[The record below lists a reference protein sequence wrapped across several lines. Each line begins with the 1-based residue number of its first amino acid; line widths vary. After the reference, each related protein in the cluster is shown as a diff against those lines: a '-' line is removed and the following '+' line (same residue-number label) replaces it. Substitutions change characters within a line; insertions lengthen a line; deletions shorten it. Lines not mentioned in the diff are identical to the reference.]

1 MSGWTMAYS
10 RLLMATL
17 AWGVLAFGA
26 VYPWAYW
33 PLALAAAGLGVW
45 GIIATRAWEDPRA
58 RALTLALA
66 AVAAAIGVQL
76 VSLPYA
82 WLDTLSPAVDG
93 FLRRLHIFYHPAS
106 VHPLSIDPAQTAVA
120 LGLFVALALFLV
132 GLLRAIRY
140 LRLEW
145 LVNQLLG
152 FGIALAVFGVIQK
165 AFGPAEQLRVYG
177 FWTPKQGG
185 NPFGP
190 FINRNHFAGWMVMIL
205 PLVLGYAMAL
215 VHRVPHPRLTD
226 LGGWVRWTASEDAG
240 RPILAIICVLVM
252 AMSIVLSGSRSGM
265 ASFAVVLVVLGTF
278 VVYRMSSRRGRVLV
292 ALSFASLLGA
302 AVIWG
307 GAASAATRF
316 QTAGSEVSGRTDAW
330 RDTARIIHDFPAFGT
345 GLGTY
350 GEAMLIYQRVSR
362 DQIYLQAHN
371 DYLQLAAEGGAIVL
385 VPAIILL
392 LIIALVIRHRFRTG
406 DDDVLTYWLRV
417 GAVAGLAGIAA
428 QSLVEFSLQM
438 PGNTATFVLLLAL
451 AMHRPR
457 RHRESAHAHRV

>member
-1 MSGWTMAYS
+1 M
-10 RLLMATL
+10 
-17 AWGVLAFGA
+17 
-26 VYPWAYW
+26 
-33 PLALAAAGLGVW
+33 
-45 GIIATRAWEDPRA
+45 
-58 RALTLALA
+58 
-66 AVAAAIGVQL
+66 
-76 VSLPYA
+76 
-82 WLDTLSPAVDG
+82 SPAVDG

-278 VVYRMSSRRGRVLV
+278 VVYRMSSRRGRLLA

-302 AVIWG
+302 AVI
-307 GAASAATRF
+307 GAA
-316 QTAGSEVSGRTDAW
+316 
-330 RDTARIIHDFPAFGT
+330 PP
-345 GLGTY
+345 L
-350 GEAMLIYQRVSR
+350 
-362 DQIYLQAHN
+362 
-371 DYLQLAAEGGAIVL
+371 
-385 VPAIILL
+385 
-392 LIIALVIRHRFRTG
+392 
-406 DDDVLTYWLRV
+406 
-417 GAVAGLAGIAA
+417 
-428 QSLVEFSLQM
+428 
-438 PGNTATFVLLLAL
+438 
-451 AMHRPR
+451 RPR
-457 RHRESAHAHRV
+457 DSRPRD

>member
-1 MSGWTMAYS
+1 MTRGITAYS

-33 PLALAAAGLGVW
+33 PLAVAATGLGVW

-58 RALTLALA
+58 RSLALALA
-66 AVAAAIGVQL
+66 AIAAAIGLQL

-106 VHPLSIDPAQTAVA
+106 LHPLSIDPTETAIA
-120 LGLFVALALFLV
+120 LGLFLALALFLV
-132 GLLRAIRY
+132 GLVRAIRY

-152 FGIALAVFGVIQK
+152 FSIALAVFGVIQK
-165 AFGPAEQLRVYG
+165 AFGPSDHLRVYG
-177 FWTPKQGG
+177 FWT
-185 NPFGP
+185 P

-205 PLVLGYAMAL
+205 PLVLGYAAAL
-215 VHRVPHPRLTD
+215 VQRVPHPRLTD
-226 LGGWVRWTASEDAG
+226 LPGWLRWTSTEDAG

-252 AMSIVLSGSRSGM
+252 AMSIVLTGSRSGM
-265 ASFAVVLVVLGTF
+265 ASFAAVLVVFAAF
-278 VVYRMSSRRGRVLV
+278 VTYRLSSRRAGVLV
-292 ALSFASLLGA
+292 AASFATLLAGA
-302 AVIWG
+302 VAWS

-316 QTAGSEVSGRTDAW
+316 ENAGSELSGRTDAW
-330 RDTARIIHDFPAFGT
+330 RDTARIIQDFPVFGT

-350 GEAMLIYQRVSR
+350 GEAMLIYQRAGR
-362 DQIYLQAHN
+362 DEIYLQAHN
-371 DYLQLAAEGGAIVL
+371 DYLQLAAEGGAL
-385 VPAIILL
+385 VVIPAIILVVM
-392 LIIALVIRHRFRTG
+392 IALVVRHRFRTG
-406 DDDVLTYWLRV
+406 DDDPLTHWLRV
-417 GAVAGLAGIAA
+417 GAVAGLVGIAA
-428 QSLVEFSLQM
+428 QSVVEFSLQM
-438 PGNTATFVLLLAL
+438 PGNTATCALLLAL

-457 RHRESAHAHRV
+457 RRREGGHAHRV